1 MTVTAAGSV
10 TALAAAE
17 SWLGGS
23 TVGVPLFASDLL
35 ALTSRGLSDALAWT
49 AVLAFV
55 AGVTLLSLD
64 RERPGRWVTAAAW
77 TTFAAFWLSVFPTFA
92 FEMHSVVEGAG
103 SLLAVPLCLHAAY
116 LTREGR
122 SNLLTLSRAVA
133 FMGLLYL
140 PVETIPVVRRFLIES
155 VAAQAHALMTLAGY
169 DPVFTTGPE
178 FDYRNQFVF
187 TEGETHYST
196 YIVTAC
202 TGIGSIAIFGGL
214 IAAVRAPLRRKLAAA
229 AAAVSVIWVLNVVR
243 NAFIS
248 VAYGHQWFQQGPLVS
263 VTTALT
269 GETAGYTSFFVADRV
284 LAQGLAVVALVA
296 ITVGVLRVTP
306 ELLSTLEEALY
317 VATRRDV
324 DLADVLGVEPPGG
337 RAVADGG
344 RAPGEDAGPGELGT
358 HHDEDA
364 GLGEPGTRRQADAEP
379 EDPGQHRDEDGGDR
393 R

>member
-1 MTVTAAGSV
+1 MTAAGPLA
-10 TALAAAE
+10 TLAAGE
-17 SWLGGS
+17 P
-23 TVGVPLFASDLL
+23 TVSSSAVPLPLVAADLL
-35 ALTSRGLSDALAWT
+35 GLTSRALSDTLAWT

-55 AGVTLLSLD
+55 AGATLLSLD
-64 RERPGRWVTAAAW
+64 RERVGRWTTAAAW
-77 TTFAAFWLSVFPTFA
+77 AVFGVFWLSVFPTFA
-92 FEMHSVVEGAG
+92 FEMHSVVEGVG
-103 SLLAVPLCLHAAY
+103 SLLAAPLCLHAAY
-116 LTREGR
+116 LTAAGR
-122 SNLLTLSRAVA
+122 SDLLTLSRAVA

-140 PVETIPVVRRFLIES
+140 PVETIPVVRRLLVET
-155 VAAQAHALMTLAGY
+155 VAAQAHALMTLAGF
-169 DPVFTTGPE
+169 DPVFTTGPD
-178 FDYRNQFVF
+178 FGYRNQFVF
-187 TEGETHYST
+187 AEGDTHYST

-229 AAAVSVIWVLNVVR
+229 AGAVSVIWVLNVVR

-324 DLADVLGVEPPGG
+324 DLAATLGVERPSQGP
-337 RAVADGG
+337 AVADGG
-344 RAPGEDAGPGELGT
+344 REVAGRPDDADDTTAPGD
-358 HHDEDA
+358 
-364 GLGEPGTRRQADAEP
+364 TR
-379 EDPGQHRDEDGGDR
+379 DGDSR
-393 R
+393 